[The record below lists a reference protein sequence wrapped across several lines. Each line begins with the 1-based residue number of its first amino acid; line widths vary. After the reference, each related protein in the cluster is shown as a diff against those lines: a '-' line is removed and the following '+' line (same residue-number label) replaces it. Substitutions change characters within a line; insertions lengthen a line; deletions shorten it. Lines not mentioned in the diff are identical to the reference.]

1 MRRSSV
7 AYDVAI
13 VYAAGDLTTRMQGA
27 IIAAASGTQA
37 AAMINIELTM
47 ELATSGARMTDM
59 NGTQP
64 NRDQAS
70 YWNEQAGHRWV
81 AVQRDLDAQ
90 LEPFGIAVM
99 TELGLVS
106 GERVLDVGCG
116 AGATSLM
123 LAEQVRPGQVVGI
136 DISGPLLARARQRA
150 EAIENLRF
158 DQADAQTFAFP
169 GASYGIVFSRFGV
182 MFFADPI
189 EAFANLR
196 TALRPGGKLG
206 FVCWRAMRDNPSFAV
221 PLEAAL
227 PFLPE
232 LPQPPEPGA
241 PGPFA
246 FADEDRI
253 RGILER
259 AGYVDID
266 IAPHDTDVVFAG
278 RSDIEGA
285 ADLALQIGPL
295 GRALSTLAET
305 NRARVRAAVRDAFV
319 PYHGPSGVT
328 LPAATW
334 IVTARR
340 SW

>member
-1 MRRSSV
+1 M
-7 AYDVAI
+7 
-13 VYAAGDLTTRMQGA
+13 
-27 IIAAASGTQA
+27 
-37 AAMINIELTM
+37 
-47 ELATSGARMTDM
+47 
-59 NGTQP
+59 QP

-70 YWNEQAGHRWV
+70 YWNEQAGQRWV
-81 AVQRDLDAQ
+81 AVQPDIDAQ

-99 TELGLVS
+99 SKIGLVS
-106 GERVLDVGCG
+106 GQRVLDVGCG

-123 LAEQVRPGQVVGI
+123 LADRVRPGQVVGI
-136 DISGPLLARARQRA
+136 DISGPLLARARQRG

-158 DQADAQTFAFP
+158 DQADAQTFAFA
-169 GASYGIVFSRFGV
+169 GASYDAVFSRFGV
-182 MFFADPI
+182 MFFDDPI
-189 EAFANLR
+189 AAFANLR
-196 TALRPGGKLG
+196 SALRTGGELG
-206 FVCWRAMRDNPSFAV
+206 FVCWRAMRDNPAFVV

-232 LPQPPEPGA
+232 PPGPPEPGA

-259 AGYVDID
+259 AGYGDID

-278 RSDIEGA
+278 RIDIEA
-285 ADLALQIGPL
+285 AVDLALQIGPL
-295 GRALSTLAET
+295 GRALSTPAGT
-305 NRARVRAAVRDAFV
+305 DRARVRAAVRDAFV

-340 SW
+340 SS